1 MRTNTHRKFLFVL
14 MGLAWLAAFSW
25 PSPGKAQG
33 IVYGD
38 RIQEGEVVDQNMIL
52 NGVDVVIDGT
62 VNGDVMAFGRTI
74 TLNGKVDG
82 SLLAFGE
89 TVVINGQVS
98 NNAVAGGILME
109 FGSSAEIGRD
119 LYFAGARLTLVDGAS
134 VQRDLSVL
142 ALEAQLAGEIG
153 RDIKAIIGPLQ
164 IGQIIMGPIQDRI
177 TVIGSVQAED
187 ISLKVPVQVAI
198 GSGVLAPILRASQIQ
213 QEAAIDTKR
222 LGEWGVSSL
231 RNLAALI
238 IIGLLTIWLFPVP
251 LQWAGEEILESP
263 WRSVLSGISVLVV
276 GWFIFVFGIIVVV
289 SVAIFFYTFSMPN
302 LGFLFGMLGLLG
314 MGLGASVFWLSIA
327 YISKLVV
334 AFLIGKHLLHRFAPQ
349 HAESKLWPLLLGIFL
364 FALAAS
370 IPYLGWVIA
379 TIATF
384 FGMGALWA
392 IAPPLVH
399 NQKKLKP
406 LPAVALAE

>member
-1 MRTNTHRKFLFVL
+1 MRANTRRTFLFIV
-14 MGLAWLAAFSW
+14 MGLALLVAFSW
-25 PSPGKAQG
+25 PSPSKAQG

-74 TLNGKVDG
+74 TLNGQVDG

-98 NNAVAGGILME
+98 NNTVAGSILME

-119 LYFAGARLTLVDGAS
+119 LYFAGARLTLADGAS
-134 VQRDLSVL
+134 VQRDLYCL
-142 ALEAQLAGEIG
+142 ALEAQLAGAIG
-153 RDIKAIIGPLQ
+153 RDLKAIIGPLQ
-164 IGQIIMGPIQDRI
+164 IGQIIMGLLQDRI
-177 TVIGSVQAED
+177 TVIGSAQPEG
-187 ISLKVPVQVAI
+187 IPLKAPVQPAMV
-198 GSGVLAPILRASQIQ
+198 SGVWIPIFRAAQVQQQAPI
-213 QEAAIDTKR
+213 DTER
-222 LGEWGVSSL
+222 LSEWGISNL
-231 RNLAALI
+231 RNLAALLI
-238 IIGLLTIWLFPVP
+238 FGLLGVWLFPVP
-251 LQWAGEEILESP
+251 LHWAGEEILQSP
-263 WRSVLSGISVLVV
+263 WWVVLSGILVLVV
-276 GWFIFVFGIIVVV
+276 GWFIFVFGLILVV
-289 SVAIFFYTFSMPN
+289 SIAIFFYTFSMPN

-334 AFLIGKHLLHRFAPQ
+334 AFLIGRHLLLRFAPQ
-349 HAESKLWPLLLGIFL
+349 HVESKLWPLLLGIFL

-370 IPYLGWVIA
+370 IPYLGWVIS
-379 TIATF
+379 TIVTF

-392 IAPPLVH
+392 IARPLVH
-399 NQKKLKP
+399 NRKKLKP
-406 LPAVALAE
+406 LPAVAQAE